1 MITDFFEK
9 AVPTNHFIW
18 VFTLPLILYII
29 GIAYLIGWMSTKKH
43 IRVAYTRKTFHLCI
57 FTMAAALQLIFGL
70 GAVVWFGILVSCS
83 VIFAV
88 WKGDNFPFY
97 EAMAR
102 QSDAPKRSLFIVV
115 PLITTALGG
124 VISNIFFGQ
133 FASIGY
139 LVGGFGDAIGEP
151 VGARWGKHRYNVL
164 SIGGIKAT
172 RSYEGSTAVWIISFI
187 CAVLGIYL
195 LKDTWL
201 LLPALLIASTA
212 TLAEAISSHGLDNLT
227 IQVVAS
233 GAAYYF
239 FTI

>member
-1 MITDFFEK
+1 MIIDFLEK
-9 AVPTNHFIW
+9 AAPSTYFIGL
-18 VFTLPLILYII
+18 FTLPLIIYIV
-29 GIAYLIGWMSTKKH
+29 GAASLVGWMATKKS

-57 FTMAAALQLIFGL
+57 FTMAAVLQLTFGL
-70 GAVVWFGILVSCS
+70 GAVVWFGVLTAFAV
-83 VIFAV
+83 VYAV

-102 QSDAPKRSLFIVV
+102 QSDAPKRSLFILV

-172 RSYEGSTAVWIISFI
+172 RSYEGSAAVWLISLI
-187 CAVLGIYL
+187 CATLGIYL
-195 LKDTWL
+195 LESDWL
-201 LLPALLIASTA
+201 IVPALLTA
-212 TLAEAISSHGLDNLT
+212 TTATCAEAISSHGLDNLT
-227 IQVVAS
+227 IQVAAS
-233 GAAYYF
+233 GTAYLY